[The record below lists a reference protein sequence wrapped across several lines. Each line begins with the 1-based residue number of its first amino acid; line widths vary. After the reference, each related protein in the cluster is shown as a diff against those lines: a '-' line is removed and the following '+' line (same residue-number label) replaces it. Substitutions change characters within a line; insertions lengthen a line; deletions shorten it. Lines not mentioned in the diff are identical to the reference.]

1 MPTDTG
7 KTETDGHPG
16 VPRWTLTIRGGLLLL
31 TLLAVLPS
39 LALQVYDGVARR
51 HHLVEDA
58 TQEALRSASSM
69 AQVQVRI
76 ADSSRLLLSAL
87 ALMPQVRHLD
97 IVACTSLFTSLL
109 KQNPMYLNILAI
121 DKDGSIVASGLP
133 FTRTNLS
140 DRKHVHEALATS
152 TFSAGEYI
160 VSRMAFEPTFP
171 FAFPFHD
178 DAGAI
183 AGELLASVKLS
194 VYDAMFDQLNLPA
207 GSVLSIMD
215 HRGTRLHFRP
225 KSASNPPGQPVRREI
240 WQIISQ
246 GGDTGLMPVRGAD
259 GHSRY
264 YAWSK
269 VRLSPQQPP
278 YMIFVVG
285 LPESAVLLPARRALI
300 QNLLL
305 LVGVAGLAVWV
316 AWFVGGAI
324 IARRLDRIA
333 ETADRIGQGDLTART
348 DVPYGDSGI
357 GKVAKTLDATAKLLT
372 AHDNARERAL
382 AALRQSQERMAQ
394 ITATMAD
401 WIWEIDEEDRFSHAS
416 EQVQK
421 TLGYEPEELCG
432 KTPYDFMEPEEANRT
447 RAVFDAVKAR
457 RQPLKDLEYWFVAKD
472 GKKHCQRANGVPRHD
487 ETGAYRGYR
496 GVSKDVTEA
505 VQAQQAILESLRDK
519 EVLLKEIH
527 HRVKNNLQ
535 IISGLLYLQEEQVED
550 PKALEAF
557 RVSRNRIASMA
568 LVHEK
573 LYRSPNLSRVCL
585 GEYVR
590 DLLPRLFGEADAEHP
605 RIVHNLHLEDV
616 RVPIEQAVP
625 SGLII
630 NELLTNAYKHGFAG
644 RDAGVLTITVKEDGD
659 MITVEI
665 RDDGPG
671 LPEGLDITRTSSL
684 GMQLVCNL
692 ARQLRGDITAQNDG
706 GAVFTLR
713 FPKQPA

>member
-1 MPTDTG
+1 MPMGTDNAT
-7 KTETDGHPG
+7 TVELPG
-16 VPRWTLTIRGGLLLL
+16 PPRWTLTIRGGLVLL
-31 TLLAVLPS
+31 TLLAVLPA
-39 LALQVYDGVARR
+39 LALQVYDGTLRR
-51 HHLVEDA
+51 RHLVEDA
-58 TQEALRSASSM
+58 TQEALRAAGSM
-69 AQVQVRI
+69 AQIQVRI
-76 ADSSRLLLSAL
+76 TDSTRLLLSAL
-87 ALMPQVRHLD
+87 ALMPQVRHMD
-97 IVACTSLFTSLL
+97 IAACTELFTSILNR
-109 KQNPMYLNILAI
+109 NPMYLNILAI
-121 DKDGSIVASGLP
+121 DKSGDIFASGLP

-140 DRKHVHEALATS
+140 DRKHIREALATG

-171 FAFPFHD
+171 FAFPFRD
-178 DAGAI
+178 DADAI
-183 AGELLASVKLS
+183 AGELLASVKLTA
-194 VYDAMFDQLNLPA
+194 YDALFDQLNLPA
-207 GSVLSIMD
+207 GSILSIMD
-215 HRGTRLHFRP
+215 HQGTRLHFRP
-225 KSASNPPGQPVRREI
+225 KNDTNPPGRPIRPQVWR
-240 WQIISQ
+240 IITQ
-246 GGDTGLMPVRGAD
+246 GGDTGLMPVRGSD
-259 GHSRY
+259 GRNRY

-278 YMIFVVG
+278 YMIFIVG
-285 LPESAVLLPARRALI
+285 LPESAVLQPARRALL

-305 LVGVAGLAVWV
+305 LAGVAGLALWV
-316 AWFVGGAI
+316 AWFVGGAV

-333 ETADRIGQGDLTART
+333 EAADRIGQGDLTART
-348 DVPYGDSGI
+348 EVPYGDSGI

-382 AALRQSQERMAQ
+382 VALRESQERMAQ

-401 WIWEIDEEDRFSHAS
+401 WIWEIDEEDRYTHAS
-416 EQVQK
+416 EQVEQA
-421 TLGYEPEELCG
+421 LGFAPEELCG
-432 KTPYDFMEPEEANRT
+432 KRPYDFMEPDEADRT
-447 RAVFDAVKAR
+447 RTIFEAAKAR
-457 RQPLKDLEYWFVAKD
+457 RQPIRDLEYWFLTKD
-472 GKKHCQRANGVPRHD
+472 GQKRCQRASGVARHD
-487 ETGAYRGYR
+487 ETGVYRGYR
-496 GVSKDVTEA
+496 GVSKDVTER
-505 VQAQQAILESLRDK
+505 VQAQHAILESLRDK

-535 IISGLLYLQEEQVED
+535 IISGLLYLQEEQVQD
-550 PKALEAF
+550 PTALEAF

-573 LYRSPNLSRVCL
+573 LYRSSNLARVCL

-590 DLLPRLFGEADAEHP
+590 ELLPRLFGEEDAGSP
-605 RIVHNLHLEDV
+605 RIIHKLDLDDV

-644 RDAGVLTITVKEDGD
+644 RDDGVLTISVKEDGD
-659 MITVEI
+659 MIVVEV

-671 LPEGLDITRTSSL
+671 LPEGLDIAQTSSL

-692 ARQLRGDITAQNDG
+692 ARQLRGEITAQNDG